1 MDDDVSSRER
11 SDVSA
16 VETRALITSLT
27 GSVIVGGTAIV
38 WGILS
43 GSNVVL
49 FDGVYMVA
57 GIALVVMSLVASRA
71 ARARPTGSYPFGR
84 HAATPIAVVVQAS
97 AMIATLIYGVSD
109 AIAVLIAGGSEASG
123 LSVMLYGVVSALAS
137 VVLLFVLR
145 KPARV
150 SALVKAEVV
159 TWRAGALQSAIVA
172 VGGAIAVWLTSA
184 GYATLAGLVDPLLVL
199 IACAM
204 IAPMAISLLRE
215 GGRELTPSP
224 TPPPVCHPGRSA
236 KRMPCGARSPRA
248 RTPSATRCGRP
259 SSSPPTPASPR
270 REPAWGA
277 AGPC

>member
-16 VETRALITSLT
+16 VETRALVTSLA

-38 WGILS
+38 WGIIS

-184 GYATLAGLVDPLLVL
+184 GYATPAARAHRLRDDRPDGDLA
-199 IACAM
+199 
-204 IAPMAISLLRE
+204 
-215 GGRELTPSP
+215 
-224 TPPPVCHPGRSA
+224 
-236 KRMPCGARSPRA
+236 
-248 RTPSATRCGRP
+248 
-259 SSSPPTPASPR
+259 
-270 REPAWGA
+270 A
-277 AGPC
+277 A